1 MRLLLDTC
9 TFLWITL
16 DSGRLSVRARE
27 LFRDPANEVRFS
39 VISAWEI
46 GVKWKLG
53 RLPLPAPPRAFLP
66 LQVSSHRMPWLPL
79 EPDSSMQVADLPEL
93 HKDPF
98 HRMLVAQALTHELT
112 IVTPD
117 PMISRYPAPVAW

>member
-1 MRLLLDTC
+1 MRVLLDTC
-9 TFLWITL
+9 TFLWIAL
-16 DSGRLSVRARE
+16 DSSRLSVRARE

-53 RLPLPAPPRAFLP
+53 RLPLPAPPRAFLA
-66 LQVSSHRMPWLPL
+66 LQVSSHRMVWLPL
-79 EPDSSMQVADLPEL
+79 EPESSLQVADLPEL

-98 HRMLVAQALTHELT
+98 DRMLVAQALTHELT